1 MVAQTVKRLPT
12 MRETQVRSLGQEHP
26 LEKEMAPPSN
36 TLAWKIPWTEEPG
49 RLQSTGS
56 QRVGHDWATSLSC
69 PNFCWKDLC
78 FLIINYVILFFFPV
92 PLATAEASLVWE
104 LIFPFILWCQSHLVL
119 FLPFFFNS
127 LLFTIPGLLFHHL
140 PHSQCSILSLKL
152 HSSSLILFGILC
164 ATLIVLSSNFMTPI
178 YDFKFYDS
186 NLCLQYPSL
195 RPFPPAHIYIS
206 LCLLDIIN

>member
-1 MVAQTVKRLPT
+1 MPKLLLKRFVLPNY
-12 MRETQVRSLGQEHP
+12 
-26 LEKEMAPPSN
+26 K
-36 TLAWKIPWTEEPG
+36 
-49 RLQSTGS
+49 
-56 QRVGHDWATSLSC
+56 
-69 PNFCWKDLC
+69 LC
-78 FLIINYVILFFFPV
+78 HSFFFF
-92 PLATAEASLVWE
+92 LYHLLLLKHLLFENLSSLLSYDVS
-104 LIFPFILWCQSHLVL
+104 LTYSFFSL
-119 FLPFFFNS
+119 FFFNS

-164 ATLIVLSSNFMTPI
+164 ATLIVLSSNFMTSI